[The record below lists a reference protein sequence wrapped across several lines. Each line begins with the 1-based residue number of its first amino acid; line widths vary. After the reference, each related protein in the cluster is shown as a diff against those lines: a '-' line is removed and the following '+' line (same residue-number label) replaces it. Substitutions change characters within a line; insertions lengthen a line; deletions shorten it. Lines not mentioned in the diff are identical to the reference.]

1 MEQMETG
8 KGTEVPNLDELNLQD
23 KEALMK
29 LLDRDEKKDE
39 ATRTENLSTAERMMR
54 RAKTNTFTLAFVDT
68 KNDDEIEIEFRLLYS
83 KERRDLLNLINDIQG
98 ITEGEEVNLVKF
110 NSAFDSLRELV
121 KNVTVDEGMNAYYDS
136 DVCQDGDI
144 FEIAMSVM
152 GRTVQT
158 VEQAR
163 QFREKQPDAVLS

>member
-1 MEQMETG
+1 METG

-23 KEALMK
+23 KAEMLK
-29 LLDRDEKKDE
+29 LIDRDEKQDE
-39 ATRTENLSTAERMMR
+39 TTRTENLSIAERMMR

-83 KERRDLLNLINDIQG
+83 KERRDLLNLINNIQG
-98 ITEGEEVNLVKF
+98 ITDGEEVDLVKF
-110 NSAFDSLRELV
+110 NSAFESLRELV
-121 KNVTVDEGMNAYYDS
+121 KNVTVDEGMNTYYDS

-163 QFREKQPDAVLS
+163 QFREKQPDAVLP

>member
-1 MEQMETG
+1 METG

-23 KEALMK
+23 KAEMLK
-29 LLDRDEKKDE
+29 LIDRDEKQDE
-39 ATRTENLSTAERMMR
+39 TTRTENLSIAERMMR

-163 QFREKQPDAVLS
+163 QFREKQPDAVLP